1 MPTTLHLLVG
11 TGGEVGEA
19 LSRRLSGPHEAVFVT
34 SHRHPPPSLTHATSL
49 FWDLA
54 SSPEE
59 SRLALHEIDRAL
71 TSGNLKSLSLF
82 AHPSFIRTDSP
93 PDNALEILTFL
104 SRVTRLIDHLRPH
117 LSSGGVLL
125 VFFPSFSHHR
135 TGGYLAARA
144 WVGALEGVF
153 NEWSRKT
160 TGPVVTGLEMVVA
173 PDLRRPHL
181 TPDMEARIASRT
193 ARGRLASAEEIADFA
208 SWLIRSGSPLFHGQ
222 ILRTEGG
229 PYY

>member
-19 LSRRLSGPHEAVFVT
+19 LSRRLSGPCETVFAT
-34 SHRHPPPSLTHATSL
+34 SHRHPLPALTHAKAL

-54 SSPEE
+54 SPPDN
-59 SRLALHEIDRAL
+59 SRPALHEIDQAL

-82 AHPSFIRTDSP
+82 AHPSFSRTDSP
-93 PDNALEILTFL
+93 PDNALEILPFL
-104 SRVTRLIDHLRPH
+104 SRITGLIEHLRPR
-117 LSSGGVLL
+117 LTSGGVLL

-135 TGGYLAARA
+135 AAGYLAARA
-144 WVGALEGVF
+144 WVGALEGIF
-153 NEWSRKT
+153 NEWSRNT
-160 TGPVVTGLEMVVA
+160 TGAVVTGLEMVVT
-173 PDLRRPHL
+173 PDRHRPHL

-193 ARGRLASAEEIADFA
+193 TRGRLASAEEIADFA
-208 SWLIRSGSPLFHGQ
+208 AWLIRSGSPLFHGQ
-222 ILRTEGG
+222 ILKTEGG

>member
-34 SHRHPPPSLTHATSL
+34 SHRHPLPSLTHATSL

>member
-1 MPTTLHLLVG
+1 MPTTFHLLVG

-19 LSRRLSGPHEAVFVT
+19 LSRRLAGPHEAVFTT
-34 SHRHPPPSLTHATSL
+34 SHRHPLPALTHAVPL
-49 FWDLA
+49 FWDLT
-54 SSPEE
+54 SPTEE
-59 SRLALHEIDRAL
+59 NRTALHEIDRVL
-71 TSGNLKSLSLF
+71 TSGTLKSLSLF
-82 AHPSFIRTDSP
+82 AHPSFSRTDSP
-93 PDNALEILTFL
+93 PDNALEILPFL
-104 SRVTRLIDHLRPH
+104 SRVTRLIDHLEPR
-117 LSSGGVLL
+117 LTSGGVLL

-135 TGGYLAARA
+135 AGGYLAARA
-144 WVGALEGVF
+144 WVGALEGIF
-153 NEWSRKT
+153 HEWSRKT
-160 TGPVVTGLEMVVA
+160 PGPVVTGLEMVVS

-208 SWLIRSGSPLFHGQ
+208 AWLIRSGSPLFHGQ